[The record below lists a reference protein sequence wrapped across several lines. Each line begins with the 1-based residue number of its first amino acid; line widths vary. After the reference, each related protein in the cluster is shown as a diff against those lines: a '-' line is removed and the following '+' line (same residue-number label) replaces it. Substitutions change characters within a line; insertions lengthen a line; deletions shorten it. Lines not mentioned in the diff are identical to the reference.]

1 MLSEDTGTQ
10 GTGNFE
16 LELGYDWSRLDGA
29 GSFLF
34 QPQLSYGTSSS
45 VDLIVQPSWLRVTDP
60 SGARTQGPGDTNL
73 DFKWRFFGAAPL
85 SLGVRAGIELPT
97 AQSGLG
103 LPHGRI
109 GTHGI
114 LVATIDAA
122 PWAFDLNAG
131 YARLDINPSARADL
145 VHFSAAAQFTVNEHL
160 VLLFD
165 TSADSDPDPT
175 EPNLMGV
182 ALVGLI
188 YSVHPGLDLD
198 AGFRERLN
206 PGAPAQQWLFGITY
220 RGAF

>member
-10 GTGNFE
+10 GAGNFE
-16 LELGYDWSRLDGA
+16 LELGYDWSGLDGMR
-29 GSFLF
+29 SFLF
-34 QPQLSYGTSSS
+34 QPQLSYGTSPG
-45 VDLIVQPSWLRVTDP
+45 VDLIVQPSWLRDTDP
-60 SGARTQGPGDTNL
+60 AGARTQGLGDTNM

-97 AQSGLG
+97 AQQGQG
-103 LPHGRI
+103 LPPGRI

-131 YARLDINPSARADL
+131 YAHLDLTPGFRADL
-145 VHFSAAAQFTVNEHL
+145 AHFSAAAQFTVNEHL
-160 VLLFD
+160 VLVFD

-175 EPNLMGV
+175 QPKLMGV
-182 ALVGLI
+182 ALVGII
-188 YSVHPGLDLD
+188 YSVHAGLDLD

-206 PGAPAQQWLFGITY
+206 PGAPTQQWLFGITY